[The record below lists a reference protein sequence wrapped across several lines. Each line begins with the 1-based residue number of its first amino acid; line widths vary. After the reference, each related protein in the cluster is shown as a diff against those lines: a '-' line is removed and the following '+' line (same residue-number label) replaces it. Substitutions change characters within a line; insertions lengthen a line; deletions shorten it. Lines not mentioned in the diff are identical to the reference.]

1 MNCTLCETVLN
12 KRADEVYYIC
22 DGCGAYVK
30 DKSLYF
36 SNVQEK
42 EHYEQHNNDV
52 NDIGYQKFTS
62 PVTNQILACCTPE
75 MLGLDFGCG
84 EGPVITKQL
93 RDKGYQVNLYDPFF
107 YPNPTYVDF
116 KYDYIFSC
124 EVFEHF
130 YNPMKEI
137 SKLYSLLKPNGY
149 LIIMTH
155 LYNNQQDFEK
165 WYYRKDLTHVF
176 IYTFQTIEFIAN
188 SFGFEVIKQSERLVV
203 LRKIK

>member
-1 MNCTLCETVLN
+1 MNCTLCATVLN
-12 KRADEVYYIC
+12 KRADALYYIC
-22 DGCGAYVK
+22 EGCGAYVK
-30 DKSLYF
+30 DNALYF
-36 SNVQEK
+36 NGVQEK
-42 EHYEQHNNDV
+42 AHYEQHNNDV

-62 PVTNQILACCTPE
+62 PVTSQILERCTPE

-84 EGPVITKQL
+84 KGPVITKQL

-107 YPNPTYVDF
+107 YPNPTYIDF
-116 KYDYIFSC
+116 MYDYIFSC

-130 YNPMKEI
+130 YCPMKEI
-137 SKLYSLLKPNGY
+137 SKLYNLLKPNGY

-176 IYTFQTIEFIAN
+176 IYTVQTIEFIAN
-188 SFGFEVIKQSERLVV
+188 NFGFELMEQSERLVV